1 MALKSGIVGLPNVG
15 KSTLFNAITKK
26 SVEAANYPFATIE
39 PNDGMIFYN
48 DERLNFLSAIFHP
61 LKTVY
66 AQVEYFDI
74 AGLVKGA
81 SKGEG
86 LGNKFLSHIREC
98 DLIVE
103 VVRAFKDDSII
114 HVEESVNPIRD
125 IKTINLELCM
135 ADLESVNRRMEK
147 VAPKAR
153 INKDKESMF
162 EMEILEVLKENLEKG
177 IPSRYLAFDELKA
190 HYIRKTLNLLTFLP
204 HIYVAN
210 VSANS
215 LGDIES
221 DLLYQ
226 EVRNFAN
233 SHGEVAIAIS
243 CELEKD
249 LAYLPKEEREEF
261 LSDLNLKS
269 SGLDS
274 LIKLTYDTLGLKT
287 FFTVGK
293 DECRAWTF
301 KDGMSAEECAGLI
314 HTDLQRG
321 FIKAEIYHYDD
332 IVKYQDEQ
340 KVKEA
345 GKLRIEGRDY
355 KMQDGDIVYI
365 RFSV

>member
-39 PNDGMIFYN
+39 PNDGVIIYN
-48 DERLNFLSAIFHP
+48 DERLNFLSSLFNP

-74 AGLVKGA
+74 AGLVRGA

-86 LGNKFLSHIREC
+86 LGNKFLAHIREC

-103 VVRAFKDDSII
+103 VVRAFNDTSII
-114 HVEESVNPIRD
+114 HVEESVDPIRD
-125 IKTINLELCM
+125 IETINLELCL
-135 ADLESVNRRMEK
+135 ADLESVTRRIEK

-153 INKDKESMF
+153 INKDKESIF
-162 EMEILEVLKENLEKG
+162 EMEILNKLKENLEKA
-177 IPSRYLAFDELKA
+177 IPARYLTWNEEEFN
-190 HYIRKTLNLLTFLP
+190 YIKKTLNLLTSMP

-210 VSANS
+210 VGAESLSDVDSDELYLKVKDYANKHH
-215 LGDIES
+215 E
-221 DLLYQ
+221 Q
-226 EVRNFAN
+226 
-233 SHGEVAIAIS
+233 AIAIS

-249 LAYLPKEEREEF
+249 LAYLPKEERDEF
-261 LSDLNLKS
+261 LKDLNLKS
-269 SGLDS
+269 SGLDA
-274 LIKLTYDTLGLKT
+274 LIKLTYGTLGLKT

-314 HTDLQRG
+314 HTDLQKG

-332 IVKYQDEQ
+332 MLIYKDEQ

-345 GKLRIEGRDY
+345 GKLRMEGRDY

-365 RFSV
+365 RFNV